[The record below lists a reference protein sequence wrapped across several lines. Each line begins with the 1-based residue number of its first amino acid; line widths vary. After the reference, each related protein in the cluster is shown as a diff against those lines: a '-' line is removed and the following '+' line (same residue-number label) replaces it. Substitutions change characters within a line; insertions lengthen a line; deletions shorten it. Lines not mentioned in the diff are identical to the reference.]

1 MYLNLIPTVYLVL
14 AAFCGAFSTLTV
26 AEALQFE
33 SYGDIVSAAE
43 CDSPMVITCPSGAQC
58 DAPTVIL
65 SYKASDCDAP
75 TEPFHRR
82 SQFPS
87 AVAHPR
93 PAFTASIFLL

>member
-14 AAFCGAFSTLTV
+14 AAVCGAFSTLTV

-43 CDSPMVITCPSGAQC
+43 CDS
-58 DAPTVIL
+58 PTVIL